1 MLEKTL
7 QNIGLSEKQAKIY
20 LALLEL
26 GQATVQSLA
35 RRAKI
40 NRPTAYVILEE
51 LLKEKLVFSAPAG
64 KKVYYRAAA
73 PESLADWLKAKKREL
88 TDKTQELRSAVKDI
102 KARYEPGARATV
114 RYFTGK
120 EGLLE
125 TVRNIMEDVKDTKI
139 QMFYNVD
146 NVDKYF
152 TLEERKALKQNRLN
166 KNINTEV
173 IYVSFDR
180 RLNKATYGDVR
191 IRISKDDFPNECDIA
206 LYPKDKIRIV
216 FFSGGDPS
224 GIIIQDKNMHQAI
237 LSLFRL
243 AWMGARKKEI
253 E

>member
-1 MLEKTL
+1 M

-102 KARYEPGARATV
+102 KARYEPGARAIV
-114 RYFTGK
+114 RYFEGK
-120 EGLLE
+120 EGLVIMTNEINKL
-125 TVRNIMEDVKDTKI
+125 TKSDKVRMLYPRDEIKEI
-139 QMFYNVD
+139 FG
-146 NVDKYF
+146 
-152 TLEERKALKQNRLN
+152 EEQLN
-166 KNINTEV
+166 K
-173 IYVSFDR
+173 F
-180 RLNKATYGDVR
+180 KQ
-191 IRISKDDFPNECDIA
+191 IRIGRKVFSKAIYTSAQEIKGNTADGERVLIDKEKYPVTCDISFYTDYIRIA
-206 LYPKDKIRIV
+206 SFNKLGGILIQNTAMAQAMISLFELAWLGARQQQKTAEDKIK
-216 FFSGGDPS
+216 
-224 GIIIQDKNMHQAI
+224 Q
-237 LSLFRL
+237 
-243 AWMGARKKEI
+243 
-253 E
+253 